1 MGGGAKGERG
11 KEEARVETSQ
21 LRGPGLAGL
30 PKLEAAMV
38 RGAILTMSG
47 NPLGAVISS
56 DVTIFHEFH
65 HSSPKP
71 GIGIWPQEELPPSIY
86 NRSRAAVCSEVAGS
100 KPRATRKNSES
111 ISGSLILNLNLLVP
125 RFEHGASKMMDSVP
139 NLRK

>member
-1 MGGGAKGERG
+1 
-11 KEEARVETSQ
+11 
-21 LRGPGLAGL
+21 
-30 PKLEAAMV
+30 MV

-100 KPRATRKNSES
+100 KPRASRKNSES

-125 RFEHGASKMMDSVP
+125 RFEHGATKMMDSVP